1 MVKIGSKVYN
11 RHTGECGIVIS
22 VFHSGKRSEHLKIR
36 YEDGSVRLHLKN
48 DLKTRHRKPS
58 VTERRVDMENLTNEQ
73 LERVKK
79 TAEMVGLPLRQ
90 TAQEMAAAG
99 LLEVQREKGVSD

>member
-11 RHTGECGIVIS
+11 RHTGQCGIVTT
-22 VFHSGKRSEHLKIR
+22 VFDSGRLSEHLRIK
-36 YEDGSVRLHLKN
+36 YQDGSVRFNLKH
-48 DLKTRHRKPS
+48 DIRTRPPS
-58 VTERRVDMENLTNEQ
+58 VLEPRVDMENLTNEQ

-79 TAEMVGLPLRQ
+79 TAEMVGLPLRE

-99 LLEVQREKGVSD
+99 LLEVQRDEGGAD

>member
-1 MVKIGSKVYN
+1 
-11 RHTGECGIVIS
+11 
-22 VFHSGKRSEHLKIR
+22 
-36 YEDGSVRLHLKN
+36 
-48 DLKTRHRKPS
+48 
-58 VTERRVDMENLTNEQ
+58 MENLTNEQ

-99 LLEVQREKGVSD
+99 LLEVQREKGDSD